1 MNKLHTA
8 WACEASIRQLN
19 AEFRKQD
26 ESHLYPINNKFNVTE
41 RAIRRV
47 RKLAQACG
55 PICGSEYVAEME
67 NEISQ
72 IVNDERNW

>member
-8 WACEASIRQLN
+8 WADEASIRQLN
-19 AEFRKQD
+19 TEFRKQD
-26 ESHLYPINNKFNVTE
+26 ESHLAPINNKFNVTE
-41 RAIRRV
+41 RAIRRI
-47 RKLAQACG
+47 RKLAQECG

>member
-8 WACEASIRQLN
+8 WADEATIRQLN

-26 ESHLYPINNKFNVTE
+26 ESHLYPIHNKFDVTE

-47 RKLAQACG
+47 RKMAQSCG
-55 PICGSEYVAEME
+55 PFYGSEYVAVME
-67 NEISQ
+67 DEITN